1 MNGTI
6 TENINEVTI
15 DTVEVPRELI
25 INLKSI
31 IEVVNERINWKTT
44 ELLPVGLICR
54 QLDDIIKTEK
64 EAKEAK
70 EEE

>member
-1 MNGTI
+1 M
-6 TENINEVTI
+6 TENTNENISEVTI

-31 IEVVNERINWKTT
+31 IEVVNERINWKTA

-54 QLDDIIKTEK
+54 QLDDIIKKEK
-64 EAKEAK
+64 ETKD
-70 EEE
+70 EE

>member
-6 TENINEVTI
+6 TENINEITI

-25 INLKSI
+25 INLKGI
-31 IEVVNERINWKTT
+31 IEVVNERINWKTS
-44 ELLPVGLICR
+44 ELLPVGLICK

-64 EAKEAK
+64 SKEGK
-70 EEE
+70 